1 MNKSQQMPNQ
11 GEITV
16 LVHGI
21 WMQGFMMA
29 VMAKRL
35 KALGFLTV
43 TFSYDFLTNT
53 PAENAQDLYRRI
65 GELGAKRVNLVG
77 HSLGGIIILNL
88 LSQYPTLEIGK
99 IVLLGSPV
107 KGSHIAR
114 RVHQNRVLRPLL
126 GRSAGTGG
134 LLRGAPDY
142 ESKTPLGIITGSGR
156 MGILALLYS
165 AGTDSDGVV
174 RGSESFLD
182 NATDRICLPYS
193 HSSMIFSKKC
203 AEHVA
208 NFLKRSRFGS

>member
-1 MNKSQQMPNQ
+1 MNKTPQMPNH

-21 WMQGFMMA
+21 WMHGFMMA
-29 VMAKRL
+29 VMGKRL
-35 KALGFLTV
+35 RVLGFPNV

-88 LSQYPTLEIGK
+88 LSQYPELEIGK

-107 KGSHIAR
+107 KGSGVAR
-114 RVHQNRVLRPLL
+114 RVHKNRVLRPFL

-134 LLRGAPDY
+134 LLEGAPSY
-142 ESKTPLGIITGSGR
+142 ESDTPLGIITGSGR
-156 MGILALLYS
+156 MGIVALLYP
-165 AGTDSDGVV
+165 AGAESDGVV
-174 RGSESFLD
+174 CASEAILD
-182 NATDRICLPYS
+182 NATDHICLPYS

-203 AEHVA
+203 ADYVA
-208 NFLKRSRFGS
+208 NFLNRSRFGN